1 MSYQVIARKWRPQSF
16 TDVVGQNHITQTLS
30 NALKNGRLPHALLF
44 TGPRGT
50 GKTSSARI
58 LAKALRCPNAQN
70 FVPCNDCYSC
80 NEIAGGSS
88 IDVIEIDGA
97 SNNGVDAIRE
107 LRDTVAFMPSSG
119 KYKIYIIDEVH
130 MLSTSAF
137 NALLKTLEE
146 PPAHVVFIMATTE
159 VHKIPQTILSRCQ
172 RFDFRRIS
180 TRSITE
186 RLQLICDREGVTA
199 DDEALWVVARQ
210 GDGSMRDSQSL
221 LDQVIT
227 FANGPLTRA
236 SVVEILGLTD
246 RALLFETLNALI
258 DRNSQAILKVI
269 EKIAAAGFEPHLY
282 SQDLLEM
289 IRNLL
294 LIKVSEAQASQI
306 LEMPDSELQALSE
319 MAQRL
324 PEEDIHMLFDMALKG
339 GSDIPRAQD
348 PRIVLEVTLLRM
360 ASAPKLVDLK
370 TLLQGGSIPTHS
382 AGGARPY
389 VPPVALPVKGHD
401 RIEESQKVLDGPTG
415 LEAMKAALNKASSAA
430 SSLKSN
436 PAPAAKPAATAP
448 AAPAPTAAQAAPAPV
463 VESKPKIASGS
474 TSKERWVNFVE
485 LLRQDDAL
493 FAAKVE
499 NLLFVK
505 EEGKLISLGVPV
517 KLAFLKDQMA
527 DAQVRKKLQGFIDSY
542 WGAGYSFEVL
552 MSRDQVGESAQAIQ
566 QKKVQMAEEDL
577 RNKIIE
583 NPMVKAAQTVFKG
596 QIKSIVE
603 LNKRGH

>member
-16 TDVVGQNHITQTLS
+16 SDVVGQNHITQTLS

-58 LAKALRCPNAQN
+58 LAKALRCPNAVN
-70 FVPCNDCYSC
+70 FVPCNECDSC
-80 NEIAGGSS
+80 KEITAGGSV
-88 IDVIEIDGA
+88 DVMEIDGA

-146 PPAHVVFIMATTE
+146 PPSHVVFIMATTE

-172 RFDFRRIS
+172 RFDFRRIP
-180 TRSITE
+180 TKQITE
-186 RLQLICDREGVTA
+186 RLKTICDREGVQA
-199 DDEALWVVARQ
+199 EEEALWVVARQ

-227 FANGPLTRA
+227 FAAGPLTRLN
-236 SVVEILGLTD
+236 VVEILGLTD
-246 RALLFETLNALI
+246 RTLLFEALESLMT
-258 DRNSQAILKVI
+258 RSTKSILAVI
-269 EKIAAAGFEPHLY
+269 EKIAAAGFEPNLF

-294 LIKVSEAQASQI
+294 LVKVAEGEAVNM
-306 LEMPDSELQALSE
+306 LEMPDSELAALTEMSE
-319 MAQRL
+319 RMS
-324 PEEDIHMLFDMALKG
+324 EEDIHMLFDMALKG
-339 GSDIPRAQD
+339 ANEIPRAQD

-360 ASAPKLVDLK
+360 ASAPKIHDLR
-370 TLLQGGSIPTHS
+370 TLLANGPGTSNS
-382 AGGARPY
+382 AGGARHY
-389 VPPVALPVKGHD
+389 TPPVTPSVKGHSKFQ
-401 RIEESQKVLDGPTG
+401 ESQKVPEVPSG
-415 LEAMKAALNKASSAA
+415 LEKMKAMVENKAPVA
-430 SSLKSN
+430 KK
-436 PAPAAKPAATAP
+436 PEAPAAAA
-448 AAPAPTAAQAAPAPV
+448 V
-463 VESKPKIASGS
+463 VEEKRPQIAVGA
-474 TSKERWVNFVE
+474 TSPERWVNFVD
-485 LLRQDDAL
+485 LIRQDDAL

-505 EEGKLISLGVPV
+505 DEGKLISVAVPV
-517 KLAFLKDQMA
+517 KLTFLKDQMA
-527 DAQVRKKLQGFIDSY
+527 DTQVRKKLQGYIDSH

-552 MSRDQVGESAQAIQ
+552 MSRDQVGESAQALV
-566 QKKVQMAEEDL
+566 QKKVQLAEDEI
-577 RNKIIE
+577 RNQIAE
-583 NPMVKAAQTVFKG
+583 NPMVKAAQEAFQG

-603 LNKRGH
+603 IKSK

>member
-58 LAKALRCPNAQN
+58 LAKALRCPNAVN
-70 FVPCNDCYSC
+70 FVPCNECDSC
-80 NEIAGGSS
+80 REIASGSS
-88 IDVIEIDGA
+88 VDVMEIDGA
-97 SNNGVDAIRE
+97 SNNGVDSIRE
-107 LRDTVAFMPSSG
+107 LRETVAFMPTSG
-119 KYKIYIIDEVH
+119 KYKVYIIDEVH

-146 PPAHVVFIMATTE
+146 PPGHVIFIMATTE

-172 RFDFRRIS
+172 RFDFRRIP
-180 TRSITE
+180 TRQITE
-186 RLQLICDREGVTA
+186 RLKMICDREGVSA
-199 DDEALWVVARQ
+199 EDEALWVIARQ

-236 SVVEILGLTD
+236 NVVEILGLTD
-246 RALLFETLNALI
+246 RALLFDTLNALV
-258 DRNSQAILKVI
+258 DRNSKAVLSVI
-269 EKIAAAGFEPHLY
+269 EKISTAGFEPHLF

-294 LIKVSEAQASQI
+294 LVKVSESQAASI
-306 LEMPDSELQALSE
+306 LEMPDTELQALQE
-319 MAQRL
+319 MAGRL
-324 PEEDIHMLFDMALKG
+324 SEEDIHMLFDMALKG

-348 PRIVLEVTLLRM
+348 PRIVLEVILLRM

-370 TLLQGGSIPTHS
+370 GLLQSGAIPSHS

-389 VPPVALPVKGHD
+389 VPPVAPPVKGHQ
-401 RIEESQKVLDGPTG
+401 RLQESQTVREYPTG
-415 LEAMKAALNKASSAA
+415 LDAMKAALDNKP
-430 SSLKSN
+430 KE
-436 PAPAAKPAATAP
+436 KPE
-448 AAPAPTAAQAAPAPV
+448 AAPVAAPTPEPEPEAP
-463 VESKPKIASGS
+463 KLASGN
-474 TSKERWVNFVE
+474 TPQEKWVHFVE

-505 EEGKLISLGVPV
+505 EEGKLISLGVSP
-517 KLAFLKDQMA
+517 KLVFLKEQMS
-527 DAQVRKKLQGFIDSY
+527 DTSVRKKLQGFIDSY

-552 MSRDQVGESAQAIQ
+552 MKGDQTGESAQALQ
-566 QKKVQMAEEDL
+566 QKKVQMAEDEI
-577 RNKIIE
+577 RNKIAE
-583 NPMVKAAQTVFKG
+583 NPMVKAAQEAFQS

-603 LNKRGH
+603 LKRDNAPRK